1 MLESQMNLT
10 KAARQLT
17 DGPRRRTGTQH
28 SGTGRSTLAVGQ
40 GVGAIGCLLTI
51 INVQAEADCGQ
62 VRRRAKSACV
72 IAFRSL
78 SRINLAEKFIQLQ
91 SEATEA
97 CSKWENK

>member
-1 MLESQMNLT
+1 MDP
-10 KAARQLT
+10 AAAL
-17 DGPRRRTGTQH
+17 GL
-28 SGTGRSTLAVGQ
+28 STLALEGARLQ
-40 GVGAIGCLLTI
+40 WAREWRAIGCLLTI

-62 VRRRAKSACV
+62 VQRRAKSACV